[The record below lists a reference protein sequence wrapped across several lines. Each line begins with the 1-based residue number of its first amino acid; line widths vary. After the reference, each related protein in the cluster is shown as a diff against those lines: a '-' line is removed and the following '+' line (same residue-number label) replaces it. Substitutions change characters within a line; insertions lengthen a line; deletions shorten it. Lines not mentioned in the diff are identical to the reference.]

1 MSKGALNE
9 LLRASPEKFNI
20 MIKNI
25 PKSEK
30 SEILKFFKAR
40 FALLENLR

>member
-9 LLRASPEKFNI
+9 LRRASIEKFNS
-20 MIKNI
+20 MIKNV

-30 SEILKFFKAR
+30 AEILKFLKER
-40 FALLENLR
+40 SALWENLR

>member
-1 MSKGALNE
+1 MSRGALKE

-20 MIKNI
+20 MIKNV

-30 SEILKFFKAR
+30 SDILKFLKER
-40 FALLENLR
+40 SALWENLQ